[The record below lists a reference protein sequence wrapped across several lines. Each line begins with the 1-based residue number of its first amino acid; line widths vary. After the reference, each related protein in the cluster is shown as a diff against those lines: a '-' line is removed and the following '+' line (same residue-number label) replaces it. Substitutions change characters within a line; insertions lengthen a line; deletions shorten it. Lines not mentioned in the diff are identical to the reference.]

1 MTEPHRKPEYVGLV
15 LAAGSGQRFGSD
27 KRLAQLPCP
36 AGRRQQPF
44 ARDVVARERS
54 LQRCSSRIKG

>member
-27 KRLAQLPCP
+27 KRLAQL
-36 AGRRQQPF
+36 ADGS
-44 ARDVVARERS
+44 S
-54 LQRCSSRIKG
+54 LLRATLLRAKEAFSMFESY